1 MGVFIHRVEHK
12 VLRGV
17 FCDETEGSSTL
28 LQGKN
33 SMSGIM
39 FGNPYYSRYLQC
51 GGGDGGKFCKNVM
64 PCLMIGSGSGPG
76 VVEGYCENWP

>member
-1 MGVFIHRVEHK
+1 MLKNRVERK